1 LKALLISKEFTF
13 DAAHRLMKYKGK
25 CENLHGHTYKLR
37 VTVKGEPDDEG
48 IVIDFLHLK
57 KVVEENVVAYLDHSY
72 LNDILEQPTAENLA
86 RWIWEQ
92 LFNPLRSSSY
102 SLYEVIVWESTSSFV
117 TYRGEYFEGCS
128 E

>member
-1 LKALLISKEFTF
+1 MLISKEFTF

-37 VTVKGEPDDEG
+37 VTVKGEPNDEG

-92 LFNPLRSSSY
+92 LVNPLRSNSY
-102 SLYEVIVWESTSSFV
+102 SLHEVIVWESTSSFV

>member
-1 LKALLISKEFTF
+1 MLLVSKEFTF
-13 DAAHRLMKYKGK
+13 DAAHRLMKYRGK

-37 VTVKGEPDDEG
+37 VTVKGKPDDEG
-48 IVIDFLHLK
+48 IVIDFLCLK

-92 LFNPLRSSSY
+92 LVDPLHSNNY
-102 SLYEVIVWESTSSFV
+102 SLYEVIVWESASSFV
-117 TYRGEYFEGCS
+117 TYRGEHFERCS
-128 E
+128 K

>member
-1 LKALLISKEFTF
+1 MLISKEFTF

-92 LFNPLRSSSY
+92 LFNSLRSSSY
-102 SLYEVIVWESTSSFV
+102 SLYEVIVWESTSSSV
-117 TYRGEYFEGCS
+117 TYRGEYFEGCP

>member
-1 LKALLISKEFTF
+1 LLISKEFTF

>member
-1 LKALLISKEFTF
+1 VLLVSKEFTF
-13 DAAHRLMKYKGK
+13 DAAHRLMKYRGK

-37 VTVKGEPDDEG
+37 VTVKGKPDDEG
-48 IVIDFLHLK
+48 IVIDFLCLK

-92 LFNPLRSSSY
+92 LVDPLHSNNY
-102 SLYEVIVWESTSSFV
+102 SLYEVIVWESASSFV
-117 TYRGEYFEGCS
+117 TYRGEHFERCS
-128 E
+128 K

>member
-1 LKALLISKEFTF
+1 MLISKEFTF

-92 LFNPLRSSSY
+92 LFSPLRSSSY

>member
-1 LKALLISKEFTF
+1 
-13 DAAHRLMKYKGK
+13 MKYKGG

-37 VTVKGEPDDEG
+37 VTVEGEPDDEG

-92 LFNPLRSSSY
+92 LFNSLRSSSY

-117 TYRGEYFEGCS
+117 TYRGEYFEGCP

>member
-1 LKALLISKEFTF
+1 MLISKEFTF

>member
-1 LKALLISKEFTF
+1 LLISKEFTF

-37 VTVKGEPDDEG
+37 
-48 IVIDFLHLK
+48 
-57 KVVEENVVAYLDHSY
+57 
-72 LNDILEQPTAENLA
+72 ENLA